1 MTGSRVWIT
10 IVQCGQG
17 NQCGTGPTRSL
28 LDWLEKQLGHRM
40 MVTGVRS
47 LHDGESPW
55 WIDVTTP
62 NESPFSVVL
71 RSPSS
76 RIRPDMIATNAA
88 ALAVAEKY
96 GLPAPR
102 LLASDLD
109 GRSTGG
115 VAATLETALPGS
127 SALPGTVTAACLK
140 EAGAAIARVHAIPL
154 EPQADLPLRT
164 RPTQVDDRAMER
176 RWATLYQASTDVQK
190 PAVVA
195 ALRELT
201 GWGEDT
207 ALRVAAGARS
217 TPLLQLAD
225 ERIREIPRPQARTV
239 FVHGDVW
246 WGNMRWDGETCLALI
261 DWKIA
266 GAGDPGVDLGELRM
280 QMAIQYGLDAPAH
293 VLDGWERQA
302 GRTATNVPYW
312 DAVAALN
319 TPVTMDG
326 WPGFDTNGQPLDTPA
341 VTARRDAFLRG
352 AFDAL

>member
-1 MTGSRVWIT
+1 LAD
-10 IVQCGQG
+10 Q
-17 NQCGTGPTRSL
+17 P
-28 LDWLEKQLGHRM
+28 D
-40 MVTGVRS
+40 
-47 LHDGESPW
+47 PA
-55 WIDVTTP
+55 
-62 NESPFSVVL
+62 VL
-71 RSPSS
+71 RWVAATLGADAAIVAVDGLHADGGGPWRLSVARGGQASS
-76 RIRPDMIATNAA
+76 LVLRTVVPGRIGRELITTGAA
-88 ALAVAEKY
+88 ALRVAEEH
-96 GLPAPR
+96 GAAAPR
-102 LLASDLD
+102 LIASDLD

-127 SALPGTVTAACLK
+127 SALPGTVTAACLR
-140 EAGAAIARVHAIPL
+140 EAGAAIARVHAILL
-154 EPQADLPLRT
+154 EPQPDLPLRI

-176 RWATLYQASTDVQK
+176 RWATLYQASTDMQK

-201 GWGEDT
+201 GWDQDV

-225 ERIREIPRPQARTV
+225 EWIREIPRPQARTV

-246 WGNMRWDGETCLALI
+246 WGNMRWDGETCIALI
-261 DWKIA
+261 DWKTA

-302 GRTATNVPYW
+302 ARTAENVPYW

-326 WPGFDTNGQPLDTPA
+326 WPGFDTNGQPLDAPT

-352 AFDAL
+352 ALDAL

>member
-1 MTGSRVWIT
+1 MVDRPDAAVLQWAAWTLGADAA
-10 IVQCGQG
+10 IVAVDGLHADGGGPWRLTVERGGQASG
-17 NQCGTGPTRSL
+17 
-28 LDWLEKQLGHRM
+28 
-40 MVTGVRS
+40 
-47 LHDGESPW
+47 
-55 WIDVTTP
+55 
-62 NESPFSVVL
+62 VVL
-71 RSPSS
+71 RLVVPG
-76 RIRPDMIATNAA
+76 RRGREMIVTGAA
-88 ALAVAEKY
+88 ALRVAEEH
-96 GLPAPR
+96 GLAAPR
-102 LLASDLD
+102 LIAGDLG

-127 SALPGTVTAACLK
+127 SALPGTVTAVCLE

-201 GWGEDT
+201 GWGEDA

-261 DWKIA
+261 DWKTA

-302 GRTATNVPYW
+302 GRTAANVPYW

-326 WPGFDTNGQPLDTPA
+326 WPGFDTNGQPLDATA
-341 VTARRDAFLRG
+341 VTARRDAFLR
-352 AFDAL
+352 AALDAL